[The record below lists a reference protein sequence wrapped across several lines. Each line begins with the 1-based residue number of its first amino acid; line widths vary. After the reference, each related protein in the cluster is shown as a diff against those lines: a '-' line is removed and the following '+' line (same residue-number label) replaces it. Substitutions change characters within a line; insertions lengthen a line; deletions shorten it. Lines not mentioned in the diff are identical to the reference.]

1 MPLHSRPKF
10 RLPATTRASGK
21 RLTTYYE
28 ATRHQ
33 MRNAIAAAAPLVLLF
48 IASAAGLAQERYDDV
63 VRNGRVLDG
72 TGNPW
77 FRADI
82 AVVGDRIAAVGDL
95 SEVEADLVIDASEL
109 YVSPGFIDEHS
120 HAAEGLEL
128 PELSDARPL
137 LAQGLTTVFLNPDG
151 AGPVDLE
158 RQRARLAEHGSGVNV
173 GLLVPHGAIRREVLG
188 MTNRVAHVDE
198 LDRMRALVQRG
209 MESGAFGLSSGL
221 FYAPGSYELTELAR
235 VVSEYGGL
243 YTSHIRDESDYTIG
257 LVAAVDEVVAVAREA
272 GLPGIVT
279 HIKALG
285 PRVWGYSGVVVER
298 VERARREGV
307 EVYALQYPYAA
318 SSTGLGAALLP
329 RWAQEGGAD
338 ELEKRLAEPE
348 ARARITDAMWVNLD
362 RRGGASRIQ
371 ISRYRPD
378 PSTEGMTLERVAG
391 DRGLDPIEAAVE
403 LLEQGEV
410 GIVSHNMS
418 EADVERFMSES
429 WVMTCSDGGLVPMG
443 EGQPHPRGGTVPLHG
458 GSVNTSWKS
467 MLAISRGR
475 SEV

>member
-1 MPLHSRPKF
+1 
-10 RLPATTRASGK
+10 
-21 RLTTYYE
+21 
-28 ATRHQ
+28 

-63 VRNGRVLDG
+63 VRNERVLDG